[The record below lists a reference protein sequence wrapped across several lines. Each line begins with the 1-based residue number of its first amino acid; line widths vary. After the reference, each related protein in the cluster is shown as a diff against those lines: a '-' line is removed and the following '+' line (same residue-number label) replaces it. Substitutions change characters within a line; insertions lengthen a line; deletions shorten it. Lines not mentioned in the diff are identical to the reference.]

1 MKKQEM
7 VKKNQVILFIK
18 SFSFKKYKKIYL
30 NT

>member
-18 SFSFKKYKKIYL
+18 SFSFKI
-30 NT
+30 